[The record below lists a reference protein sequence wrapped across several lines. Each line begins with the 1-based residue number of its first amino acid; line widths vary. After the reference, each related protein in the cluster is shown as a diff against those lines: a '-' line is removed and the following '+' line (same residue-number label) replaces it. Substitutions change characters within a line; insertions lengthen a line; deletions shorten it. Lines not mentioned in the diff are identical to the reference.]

1 MHLGKTAAISVERQL
16 ASEGG
21 VALGDKGYGLA
32 AWQKAQILEAVVV
45 LRRAEPLRAGAI
57 RLNAGSEP
65 RTPTPCPR
73 ASPRAPRHNTRQPA
87 SLRRRLSQAFAD
99 KVMARSGPIGVALVI
114 DSAELEV
121 AEEISTRLHRI
132 PR

>member
-1 MHLGKTAAISVERQL
+1 
-16 ASEGG
+16 
-21 VALGDKGYGLA
+21 
-32 AWQKAQILEAVVV
+32 V
-45 LRRAEPLRAGAI
+45 LRRAEPCGLEQFDLTRVPSPAPQPLAH
-57 RLNAGSEP
+57 AP
-65 RTPTPCPR
+65 PP
-73 ASPRAPRHNTRQPA
+73 PRAPRHNTRQPA